1 MKLKNKEGKKLL
13 ILFVVI
19 ILVTCAISTVIL
31 QKQKQRNQEIV
42 NQAMERILE
51 TIQEK
56 YPEVEEAEIIHLLN
70 QTDFSGTKNILK
82 RYGMQEEFAIQEL
95 ENQETKRTMYLV
107 GMVACMG
114 LVFLGCF
121 VWYLK
126 YRQKKLDTLTTY
138 LKQLE
143 KKDYSLAIEENSE
156 DELNQLKNELY
167 KITVMLKEQA
177 EESQMQRNALA
188 VSVSDISHQLKT
200 PLTSIQIMLDNL
212 RETENMDFETRKH
225 FLLEA
230 SSQIQGM
237 NWLIIAL
244 LKLSKL
250 DAGAVTFKEERIGL
264 RALLED
270 ILANLEVLIEIKEVE
285 ISLQGDDQ
293 ISIIGDYNW
302 NKEAIQNILKNA
314 IEHTPSGKKIWVTIE
329 ENIAYRKISI
339 QDEGEGISK
348 EDQKHIFDRFYKAEN
363 ASEESIGIGLALS
376 KTILEKQNGYIAV
389 ESEKGKGTTFSI
401 RYTR

>member
-1 MKLKNKEGKKLL
+1 MKLRNQEGKKFVLL
-13 ILFVVI
+13 F
-19 ILVTCAISTVIL
+19 CAIIVVACIICACASQL
-31 QKQKQRNQEIV
+31 QRQKSRELS
-42 NQAMERILE
+42 NQAIGKILE
-51 TIQEK
+51 MIQEK
-56 YPEVEEAEIIHLLN
+56 YPEVDEEEIVHLLN
-70 QTDFSGTKNILK
+70 NSVSENGQEILR
-82 RYGMQEEFAIQEL
+82 RYGITDVFAIQEL
-95 ENQETKRTMYLV
+95 DELEEKRTITLV
-107 GMVACMG
+107 AVVGVMG
-114 LVFLGCF
+114 VVFLIYF

-126 YRQKKLDTLTTY
+126 HRQNKIDTLITY

-177 EESQMQRNALA
+177 EESQAQKNALS

-212 RETENMDFETRKH
+212 RETENMDVATRKR

-230 SSQIQGM
+230 SSQIEGM
-237 NWLIIAL
+237 HWLIIAL

-250 DAGAVTFKEERIGL
+250 DAGAVAFKKEKIELYRL
-264 RALLED
+264 MED
-270 ILANLEVLIEIKEVE
+270 ILSNLEIMIEVKEVE
-285 ISLQGDDQ
+285 IVLQGDK
-293 ISIIGDYNW
+293 SICITGDYNW
-302 NKEAIQNILKNA
+302 NKEAIQNIVKNA
-314 IEHTPSGKKIWVTIE
+314 IEHTPNGKKITITLE
-329 ENIAYRKISI
+329 ENLAYRKISI
-339 QDEGEGISK
+339 QDEGEGISP

-376 KTILEKQNGYIAV
+376 KTILENQNGYISV

-401 RYTR
+401 RYIR